1 MYIIKENI
9 AKKIRQKYK
18 MQYISDKADV
28 SQAYLSLIF
37 NGKKHCSKKTARLI
51 VKAINPNYEIKDL
64 FIKIN

>member
-1 MYIIKENI
+1 MYQVKKEV

-37 NGKKHCSKKTARLI
+37 NSKKHCSKKTARLI
-51 VKAINPNYEIKDL
+51 VKAIDPNYEIKDL